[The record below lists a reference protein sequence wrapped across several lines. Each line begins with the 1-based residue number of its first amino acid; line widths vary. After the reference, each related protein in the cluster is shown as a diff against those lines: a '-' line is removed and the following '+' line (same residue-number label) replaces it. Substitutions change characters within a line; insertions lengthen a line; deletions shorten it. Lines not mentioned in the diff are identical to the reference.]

1 MLNQLFNKLVKGKR
15 DIRIRK
21 AVNADVFEL
30 ISLIKDIRKAYG
42 LPIDLKKKDQD
53 LLSIDFYYK
62 NGNFLVAEDDGRI
75 VCCAAIFY
83 SKDGSASITK
93 FYVDR
98 FYRKLGLGTELVNML
113 CAYAEE
119 ADQHQI
125 HINIPHRMRAA
136 QKFMRKIG
144 FEKINAKIANSNSS
158 FEKFIKD
165 LRH

>member
-62 NGNFLVAEDDGRI
+62 NGKEANWCKSMTGI
-75 VCCAAIFY
+75 
-83 SKDGSASITK
+83 AS
-93 FYVDR
+93 
-98 FYRKLGLGTELVNML
+98 G
-113 CAYAEE
+113 
-119 ADQHQI
+119 
-125 HINIPHRMRAA
+125 HR
-136 QKFMRKIG
+136 Q
-144 FEKINAKIANSNSS
+144 
-158 FEKFIKD
+158 
-165 LRH
+165 

>member
-75 VCCAAIFY
+75 VGCAAIFTV
-83 SKDGSASITK
+83 K
-93 FYVDR
+93 
-98 FYRKLGLGTELVNML
+98 TEALALLN
-113 CAYAEE
+113 
-119 ADQHQI
+119 
-125 HINIPHRMRAA
+125 
-136 QKFMRKIG
+136 FM
-144 FEKINAKIANSNSS
+144 
-158 FEKFIKD
+158 
-165 LRH
+165 

>member
-1 MLNQLFNKLVKGKR
+1 
-15 DIRIRK
+15 
-21 AVNADVFEL
+21 
-30 ISLIKDIRKAYG
+30 
-42 LPIDLKKKDQD
+42 
-53 LLSIDFYYK
+53 
-62 NGNFLVAEDDGRI
+62 
-75 VCCAAIFY
+75 
-83 SKDGSASITK
+83 
-93 FYVDR
+93 
-98 FYRKLGLGTELVNML
+98 ML